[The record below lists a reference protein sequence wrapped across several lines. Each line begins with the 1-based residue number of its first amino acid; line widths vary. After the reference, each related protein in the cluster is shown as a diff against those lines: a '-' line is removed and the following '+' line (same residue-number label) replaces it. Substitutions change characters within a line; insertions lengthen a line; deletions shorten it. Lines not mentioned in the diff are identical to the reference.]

1 MNWKVKI
8 LILMGLLI
16 VLTMF
21 VVCVKHP
28 IILENVFTQSNANF
42 KMYKRLAVAEFT
54 PNPLVKKAK
63 KITDVFED
71 EFRKKGYDVVGVDKV
86 NSVLKDFGFS
96 GEDLSNPE
104 VMKKVC
110 KRLDAEAIFRGAV
123 PRYEVKKRNE
133 YFPVPAGDVMVI
145 VGGKVYYCD
154 ISLMIEMLEA
164 QEGNK
169 MWSCSISCSKKKG
182 KPEKLVK
189 TMIRS
194 SLNTIPQK

>member
-1 MNWKVKI
+1 MNLRGKI
-8 LILMGLLI
+8 LILMGLLM
-16 VLTMF
+16 VLTMSMA
-21 VVCVKHP
+21 CVKHP
-28 IILENVFTQSNANF
+28 IILENVFTQSNINF
-42 KMYKRLAVAEFT
+42 KTYKRLAVAEFT

-71 EFRKKGYDVVGVDKV
+71 EFRRKGYDVIGVDEV

-96 GEDLSNPE
+96 GEDLSDPE

-133 YFPVPAGDVMVI
+133 FFAVPAGNVI
-145 VGGKVYYCD
+145 VFVGGKVYYCD

-164 QEGNK
+164 REGNR

-182 KPEKLVK
+182 KPEKLVR